1 MGIIDLNLSLQLIG
15 IWILVDYIVARSVKV
30 NLPEG
35 CPDNLITTLI
45 GTVGAVVGGIVFGV
59 LGGAKATGSRSVPM
73 SRR

>member
-1 MGIIDLNLSLQLIG
+1 MGIVDLNLSLQLIG

-35 CPDNLITTLI
+35 YPDNLITTLI
-45 GTVGAVVGGIVFGV
+45 GTVVGGIVFGV